1 MTLTIR
7 RIAWGCLAG
16 TALVELLLLLAA
28 ALIMTL
34 AAVGAHEIA
43 IHSQPCY
50 WAMWPVLHCEV
61 AR

>member
-1 MTLTIR
+1 MIHRLTPF
-7 RIAWGCLAG
+7 
-16 TALVELLLLLAA
+16 TLLLAA
-28 ALIMTL
+28 VFIMAL

-50 WAMWPVLHCEV
+50 GAMWPVSHCEV